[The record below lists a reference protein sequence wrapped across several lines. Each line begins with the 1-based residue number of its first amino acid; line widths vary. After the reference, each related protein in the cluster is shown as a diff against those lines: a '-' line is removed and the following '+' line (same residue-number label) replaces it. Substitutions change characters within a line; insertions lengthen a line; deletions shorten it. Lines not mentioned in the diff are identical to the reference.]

1 MPWSRESGSIPVGIL
16 RKVEHIRC
24 PYCVDAGNFKIM
36 TLQSGGDWYLCGS
49 CGHLALPSNPLFHCT
64 CGKCVGL
71 ETRKRDA
78 VGRRGFVDNVQE
90 GLSKILGRSDPRGRG

>member
-1 MPWSRESGSIPVGIL
+1 M
-16 RKVEHIRC
+16 
-24 PYCVDAGNFKIM
+24 DAGNFKIM